1 MESFVILLKYA
12 FLGILQGITE
22 PIPVSSSGHLV
33 IVQEFFGIGTDKNM
47 SFEVLMNFA
56 SLLAVLV
63 LFKNDIISLAKG
75 SLDYIATRN
84 HGKKSAF
91 LFVIYL
97 IVATV
102 PAGVVGLLFEDQISE
117 TFKDLHYLAGA
128 LFVTGLAL
136 WMIRNLK
143 GKKGEKNITMTDA
156 LIVGVAQSLALIPG
170 ISRSGATIVAA
181 LGIGMKRETAF
192 LFSFLLYIPVSFG
205 TTLLSL
211 NDFQMDELLI
221 PNTIAFLLSFIFS
234 YISLKWFK
242 GIVERGNLKYFAYY
256 CFALSIVLLIFT

>member
-1 MESFVILLKYA
+1 MESFIVLVKYA

-33 IVQEFFGIGTDKNM
+33 IVQKLFGIGTNEDM
-47 SFEVLMNFA
+47 SFEILMNFA
-56 SLLAVLV
+56 SLLAVLL
-63 LFKNDIISLAKG
+63 LFKKDILSLAKG
-75 SLDYIATRN
+75 SIDYIVTRRDE
-84 HGKKSAF
+84 KKASF
-91 LFVIYL
+91 LFVFYL
-97 IVATV
+97 IIATV
-102 PAGVVGLLFEDQISE
+102 PAGVVGILFEDEIAE

-128 LFVTGLAL
+128 LFITGFAL

-143 GKKGEKNITMTDA
+143 GRKGEKNISITDA
-156 LIVGVAQSLALIPG
+156 LVVGVAQSFALIPG

-192 LFSFLLYIPVSFG
+192 LFSFLLYIPVSLG
-205 TTLLSL
+205 TAILSFK
-211 NDFQMDELLI
+211 DFQVNELLI
-221 PNTIAFLLSFIFS
+221 PNTIAFILSFIFS

-256 CFALSIVLLIFT
+256 CFALSILLFIIT